1 MNAEKFNQIKKT
13 AEVNAVFGDAKN
25 FSTAKKVL
33 DLDATINKINNWTT
47 EKVVTF
53 VNNHYKPILKRLP
66 REIRGEAIKRFC
78 DACRVIIDNNG
89 ILFALD
95 NSGNVVPKKVLNKIS
110 KKDCPELAKL
120 LQNLIMDATTP
131 DTSTNQTNT
140 DTNTK
145 NTPILVDDLD
155 PVTAEAVAWMLAA

>member
-1 MNAEKFNQIKKT
+1 MKMQQFEKLVKT
-13 AEVNAVFGDAKN
+13 AEVNAVFGNAKN

-33 DLDATINKINNWTT
+33 DLDATINKVNTWTT

-78 DACRVIIDNNG
+78 DACRAIIDNNG

-95 NSGNVVPKKVLNKIS
+95 NSGNIVPKRVLNKVS

-120 LQNLIMDATTP
+120 LQNLIMDSSTP
-131 DTSTNQTNT
+131 DTSTKQANT
-140 DTNTK
+140 DTSTQNAT
-145 NTPILVDDLD
+145 ILVDDLD